1 MAPNSFN
8 VIVRVHNITL
18 ISPFCPTASKI
29 DLSRAN
35 EILVMI
41 QNCFLM
47 AISSAN
53 RLWNLLKHFFPIPP
67 L

>member
-41 QNCFLM
+41 QNLFLDG
-47 AISSAN
+47 N
-53 RLWNLLKHFFPIPP
+53 QLC
-67 L
+67 